1 MLATLKF
8 PVLGLIEIR
17 LINKRNY
24 KWLAELIG
32 ADQEIEVSENDF
44 VFNYDV
50 NANEIFYNSDVVL
63 SGE

>member
-44 VFNYDV
+44 VFNIDA